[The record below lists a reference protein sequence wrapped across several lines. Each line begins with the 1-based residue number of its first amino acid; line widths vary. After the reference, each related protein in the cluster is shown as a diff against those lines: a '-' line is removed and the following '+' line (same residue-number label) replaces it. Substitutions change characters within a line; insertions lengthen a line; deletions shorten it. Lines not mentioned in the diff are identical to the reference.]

1 MFLEKLSL
9 IFFLQSLEFLNLK
22 LGAVRVLSSVANL
35 NFNFHFSNPCTF
47 RDMSFLMIF
56 SKPFKTLS
64 LQKINLKISDLK
76 LETVRVFSGLADL
89 ASEYD
94 GSIICRSR
102 DMMVSSFFPNIF
114 RKLGF

>member
-1 MFLEKLSL
+1 MKFFMIFSKIFLEKLNL
-9 IFFLQSLEFLNLK
+9 IFFLQTLEFLNLK

-64 LQKINLKISDLK
+64 LQKIKFEDLRPEVGNCK
-76 LETVRVFSGLADL
+76 SFLRT
-89 ASEYD
+89 
-94 GSIICRSR
+94 CRSC
-102 DMMVSSFFPNIF
+102 
-114 RKLGF
+114 L